1 MYLDK
6 NAIIAREKL
15 TQYLL
20 ILLPKDDKSKY
31 LEKGGYSLDNWQQL
45 EKDLREQIL
54 TLNAYP
60 TKKTNYGQKYEIIG
74 ILNCPNGKQLKI
86 KTIWIVR
93 ESLTQFVTLFP
104 A

>member
-1 MYLDK
+1 MQLDK
-6 NAIIAREKL
+6 NAIIAREKP

-31 LEKGGYSLDNWQQL
+31 LEKGGYNLNNWQKL

-60 TKKTNYGQKYEIIG
+60 TKKTNYGQKYEIVG
-74 ILNCPNGKQLKI
+74 ILNCLNGKQLEI

-93 ESLTQFVTLFP
+93 ESLTQFVALFP